1 MQTSLLRFVHK
12 QQRDTTGKV
21 CTPESRPAQKLQVK
35 RSLVHSPDDSSGS
48 DAKRTKCSVVP
59 QLGRSLERLKR
70 FARARSIHVETDVR
84 VETARPS
91 TDPHEI
97 QPSTTTRR
105 PSLAAKSNDCTIQQT
120 DLEEEEDGRCSS
132 QTGRALQVAASY
144 TPLEQQVMAIKA
156 RCPDTVLLVE
166 CGYRYRFFG
175 KDAEIAAKELNI
187 ICYPDHNFFC
197 ASIPIHRLYVHVR
210 RLVAAGYKVGVAKQM
225 ETAALKAVSD
235 NRSGPFARELTALYT
250 RTTLLG
256 PDVEGVAQGR
266 EAGEKVRK
274 DGKVTLGFLA
284 VQPSTGQMVYD
295 EFLDDP
301 GTFGELGTRLSLLQP
316 PEILLSQDASRGLGT
331 MLNEWKRH
339 STVGP
344 VRMERL
350 PKDWFDYN
358 TAFQAVTEFYSCAGS
373 QTLEVVVN
381 LPATPIC
388 CLGTLV
394 HYLEAFKLTRVLQ
407 LTSNLKP
414 FLCGS
419 FSMKLNSNTVHNLE
433 IFKNQTDNKEK
444 GSLFWVLK
452 HTQTPF
458 GLRLLRK
465 WLSHPLTNLRKIEE
479 RQEAVEVLSTS
490 DSPCLPLLKQT
501 LRKLPDLEKMLCSAY
516 HKKCSPVEFLNL
528 TRALVRVWDGVSSFY
543 DMALGDLKAK
553 LVECSLREASCVVL
567 QVVTGLGTV
576 HQFVDALHESEAREG
591 SFQNLFAKPEQ
602 FPQLV
607 AEKQAIRKLQ
617 QDLVD
622 YKRQIQRVIGS
633 GFTDYITVSGEK
645 YLVEFKNKD
654 TSKVPTD
661 WSRISS
667 TKAVTR
673 FRPPF
678 VVQMVRLLAQHED
691 QLIVAAKQAWDE
703 FLLDFSSHY
712 QVYKRS
718 VDHIAT
724 LDCLLSLSQVA
735 RMPHY
740 VRPKMVDGTQIHITA
755 GRHPVIDQLLPEG
768 RQFVPNGAHL
778 SGDGM
783 RAMIINWTE
792 HGRKEF
798 VHQTAESATLGVLD
812 AIYTRMGASDSI
824 QCCKST
830 FMVELQEAADIMN
843 QATDRSLVILDE
855 LGRGTSTH
863 DGTAVAYAS
872 LNYFIE
878 DVRSLVLFVTHYPPL
893 GELESIHPGVVR
905 NYHMAYVEAKDN
917 EEEYDKIVLLYQLEQ
932 GQADRSYGL
941 NVAALAGLSSD
952 ILKVAAQKAKELH
965 AAVNSDITQHLSH
978 QINPSRL
985 SSFKSIMKLQPGQV
999 GLSESLSSVLGA
1011 L

>member
-48 DAKRTKCSVVP
+48 DAKRTKGSVVP
-59 QLGRSLERLKR
+59 QLGRSLERLKQ
-70 FARARSIHVETDVR
+70 FARARSIHVETDVH

-97 QPSTTTRR
+97 QPTTSTTTTTRR

-120 DLEEEEDGRCSS
+120 DLEEEEEDGCCSS

-256 PDVEGVAQGR
+256 PDVEGVAQGEVPILLEEEEGLYLLCLCEGR

-373 QTLEVVVN
+373 QSDPNVSKMAEALEVVVN

-388 CLGTLV
+388 CLGTLI

-553 LVECSLREASCVVL
+553 LVECSLREAS
-567 QVVTGLGTV
+567 
-576 HQFVDALHESEAREG
+576 
-591 SFQNLFAKPEQ
+591 
-602 FPQLV
+602 
-607 AEKQAIRKLQ
+607 
-617 QDLVD
+617 
-622 YKRQIQRVIGS
+622 
-633 GFTDYITVSGEK
+633 
-645 YLVEFKNKD
+645 NK
-654 TSKVPTD
+654 
-661 WSRISS
+661 II
-667 TKAVTR
+667 
-673 FRPPF
+673 
-678 VVQMVRLLAQHED
+678 
-691 QLIVAAKQAWDE
+691 LIV
-703 FLLDFSSHY
+703 
-712 QVYKRS
+712 R
-718 VDHIAT
+718 
-724 LDCLLSLSQVA
+724 
-735 RMPHY
+735 
-740 VRPKMVDGTQIHITA
+740 
-755 GRHPVIDQLLPEG
+755 
-768 RQFVPNGAHL
+768 
-778 SGDGM
+778 
-783 RAMIINWTE
+783 
-792 HGRKEF
+792 
-798 VHQTAESATLGVLD
+798 
-812 AIYTRMGASDSI
+812 
-824 QCCKST
+824 
-830 FMVELQEAADIMN
+830 
-843 QATDRSLVILDE
+843 
-855 LGRGTSTH
+855 
-863 DGTAVAYAS
+863 
-872 LNYFIE
+872 
-878 DVRSLVLFVTHYPPL
+878 
-893 GELESIHPGVVR
+893 
-905 NYHMAYVEAKDN
+905 
-917 EEEYDKIVLLYQLEQ
+917 
-932 GQADRSYGL
+932 
-941 NVAALAGLSSD
+941 
-952 ILKVAAQKAKELH
+952 
-965 AAVNSDITQHLSH
+965 
-978 QINPSRL
+978 
-985 SSFKSIMKLQPGQV
+985 
-999 GLSESLSSVLGA
+999 
-1011 L
+1011 